1 MIDKS
6 IRADYEMQGKVKNY
20 LGKQKMVKA
29 PKKWKSAPNH
39 PETELAYITKA
50 EKDALIKMN
59 MYGSMN
65 GKANKG
71 PSGIISLNGWGDRGD
86 TSDRSYGGGNV
97 SGGGDNRDY
106 GGGAAAEARSAGA
119 AATQEAARVAAVNA
133 ARDEAAAKA
142 KRDMQATIA
151 QAEKAQEIKEK
162 MQMATRGYMK
172 PITFPKRQPTVYKT
186 SGTGPFNRERD
197 DSDYQDRIRQA
208 KSKIEFDPNLSNK
221 EKVERNKILE
231 DFEYKGTFAP
241 QEDTRGIMSKIFGD
255 NPFEWAANIGSL
267 GGYQKA
273 KYAKAIMDLKN
284 RKGVAGTALK
294 FLEDTTGKNV
304 GDFIRTDTI
313 NNRTNNISNVQDTRD
328 GIRSN
333 IISGGGDVVSQKVK
347 EFTGEPTVE
356 KVTEQPSDSQR
367 SQLLKL
373 LQQLQQYDSQN
384 RLNEKGKQTLAQLM
398 SFMNQPITGRSRD
411 I

>member
-106 GGGAAAEARSAGA
+106 GGGRAAEARSAAA

-133 ARDEAAAKA
+133 AREEETQKQLKA
-142 KRDMQATIA
+142 QREMQATIA
-151 QAEKAQEIKEK
+151 QAEKVEAARVADELAARNREAARISQYQTTTKTPAVDAREDYISRQYNQPVTKKKTNLQKATGIQLIDTLPKIDYGRQIKK
-162 MQMATRGYMK
+162 GIFDTLITKPVAKATNLSWLAK
-172 PITFPKRQPTVYKT
+172 PKAALVLGGLWNLFKGNKKKPTVYDEAVKLAT
-186 SGTGPFNRERD
+186 N
-197 DSDYQDRIRQA
+197 
-208 KSKIEFDPNLSNK
+208 
-221 EKVERNKILE
+221 
-231 DFEYKGTFAP
+231 
-241 QEDTRGIMSKIFGD
+241 
-255 NPFEWAANIGSL
+255 
-267 GGYQKA
+267 
-273 KYAKAIMDLKN
+273 
-284 RKGVAGTALK
+284 LK
-294 FLEDTTGKNV
+294 FNNTGSKT
-304 GDFIRTDTI
+304 GTI
-313 NNRTNNISNVQDTRD
+313 NNRSNVQDTRD